1 MLGLQRQLALRFNH
15 LQRYMMLLAAIAL
28 CWVAIYNLIEI
39 TIYTKAGQERPIP
52 ATDQA
57 AAEKQKISSQISPE
71 EMELLARV
79 VYSEARGEP
88 FQGQVAVAAVVLNR
102 IEDPDFPDQVSDVI
116 FQPWAFTAVH
126 DGQFWLVPN
135 ATAYKAAGLA
145 LKGEDPSRGALYYY
159 NPAKA
164 SSYWIFNRPIIKRI
178 GRHIFAN

>member
-1 MLGLQRQLALRFNH
+1 MLGLQRQLALHFNYI
-15 LQRYMMLLAAIAL
+15 QRYLMLLAAIAL
-28 CWVAIYNLIEI
+28 CWAASYNLIA
-39 TIYTKAGQERPIP
+39 TSAYYKAGQEQPVP
-52 ATDQA
+52 AA
-57 AAEKQKISSQISPE
+57 GRAAEEKEKVSPQMSPE

-102 IEDPDFPDQVSDVI
+102 IEDPAFPDQVSDVI

-126 DGQFWLVPN
+126 DGQFWLEPN
-135 ATAYKAAGLA
+135 ATAYKAADLA
-145 LKGEDPSRGALYYY
+145 LKGEDPSRGAIYYY